1 MGWREPA
8 EPTQIG
14 QLMYYLTAVQF
25 TRLQRQHS
33 SPPTPVLGLYM
44 EDGLVCG
51 SNLVSCST
59 LPLFLSQMAPVVAQF
74 VESESDADT
83 ECDWKLL
90 IMMEDLLH
98 FSEGGLPRG
107 IRLAQ
112 RFMSSTLY

>member
-25 TRLQRQHS
+25 SRLQHQHL

-51 SNLVSCST
+51 SSKLAAHSSA
-59 LPLFLSQMAPVVAQF
+59 LFLFPMAPVVAQF
-74 VESESDADT
+74 VKSESESESESESDP
-83 ECDWKLL
+83 DWKL
-90 IMMEDLLH
+90 
-98 FSEGGLPRG
+98 
-107 IRLAQ
+107 
-112 RFMSSTLY
+112 RF